1 MKIGFIND
9 SDNRVSITPDTLKK
23 YLNLGHKIFI
33 EKGAGVSAG
42 FYDESYNHK
51 EIVSREKLLE
61 FSDCIICVSSD
72 SLNPLN
78 LFKNKIVI
86 SNFSNDPNKDKLH
99 ELSLIHI

>member
-42 FYDESYNHK
+42 FYDESYN
-51 EIVSREKLLE
+51 
-61 FSDCIICVSSD
+61 
-72 SLNPLN
+72 
-78 LFKNKIVI
+78 
-86 SNFSNDPNKDKLH
+86 
-99 ELSLIHI
+99 LSLIHI

>member
-61 FSDCIICVSSD
+61 FSDCISFTSAIKSSPD
-72 SLNPLN
+72 LRTPSLTAIISIY
-78 LFKNKIVI
+78 LF
-86 SNFSNDPNKDKLH
+86 L
-99 ELSLIHI
+99 